1 MIKSNAL
8 TEEDKELMNQYNIT
22 SETRTLFFSEGYKY
36 DKLKDALSYA
46 KLAGEREKVADNE

>member
-1 MIKSNAL
+1 MIKSNEL
-8 TEEDKELMNQYNIT
+8 TEEDKVLMDQYNIT
-22 SETRTLFFSEGYKY
+22 SETRTLFYSDGYKY